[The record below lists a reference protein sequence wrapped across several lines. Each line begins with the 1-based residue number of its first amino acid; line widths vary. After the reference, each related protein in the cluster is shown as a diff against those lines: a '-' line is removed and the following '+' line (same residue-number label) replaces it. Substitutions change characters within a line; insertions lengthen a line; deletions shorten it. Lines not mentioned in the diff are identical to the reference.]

1 MFYRKPLYYSLNS
14 LEPFIDERTMNEHYN
29 VHYKKYTENLN
40 SELVFSDGSIATI
53 KNILKDYKNY
63 SIKIR
68 NNGGGY
74 YNHFLYFENLS
85 PYQNNY
91 ELYAN
96 QSLKDLI
103 NINFGSFENF
113 KENFIK
119 IGSEVFGS
127 GWVWLIKSNDNGKLY
142 IVSTANQDNPIMFY
156 NCKVLLGMDV
166 WEHAYYLKHLADRK
180 SYMDDF
186 FKVIDWKVVS
196 ERQ

>member
-1 MFYRKPLYYSLNS
+1 
-14 LEPFIDERTMNEHYN
+14 

-96 QSLKDLI
+96 QSLKDSI
-103 NINFGSFENF
+103 NTNFGSFENF

-127 GWVWLIKSNDNGKLY
+127 GWVWLIKSNDNGKLF
-142 IVSTANQDNPIMFY
+142 IVSTENQDNPIMFY

-166 WEHAYYLKHLADRK
+166 WEHAYYLKHLANRK

>member
-96 QSLKDLI
+96 QSLKDSI
-103 NINFGSFENF
+103 NTNFGSFENF

-127 GWVWLIKSNDNGKLY
+127 GWVWLIKSNDNGKLF
-142 IVSTANQDNPIMFY
+142 IVSTENQDNPIMFY

-166 WEHAYYLKHLADRK
+166 WEHAYYLKHLANRK

>member
-29 VHYKKYTENLN
+29 VHYKKYTDNLN

-96 QSLKDLI
+96 QSLKNSI
-103 NINFGSFENF
+103 NTTFGSFENF

-119 IGSEVFGS
+119 VGSEVFGS

-142 IVSTANQDNPIMFY
+142 IVPSANQDNPIMLY